1 MSESSDLHARHT
13 HIDTSRVDPGL
24 YNEDL
29 APLKPEGRTWGAFEI
44 FNVWAN
50 DVQSLF
56 GYTLAASL
64 FITSGLNGWAVMTA
78 IILAAIVIMFL
89 CNLAGK
95 PSVKYGIPSPVLARV
110 CMGVR
115 GANFPAM
122 SRGIVAMFWYGVQTY
137 FASTAVTLLLNSL
150 FSFQS
155 TETFLGMTGV
165 SWFSYIVVWLFQL
178 AMFMRGIDW
187 ITRFLNW
194 AGPFVYLVMIALMLM
209 IWYQAGDQLLPAVS
223 SIFKGTGE
231 YVGGPVVAFFAV
243 MGTMIAYFAAVVI
256 NFGDFSRFVKDE
268 KSLRKGNWWG
278 LPGNVALFSFIA
290 LFVTAGTVVVFG
302 EQLTNPAQIIERVDN
317 IFLTIVAATCFFAAT
332 IGINMV
338 ANFIPSA
345 YGLANLLPHKVSFKM
360 GGVITAILSFF
371 IGALWVSLI
380 SNIGI
385 DGFVNTL
392 GAVLAPVYGIMMVDY
407 YLLKKQELN
416 VQDLFSSDPDG
427 AYYYD
432 NGWNKKA
439 LQAFAIAATFAIG
452 TVWVPALSAL
462 QGFGWVIGAVIGG
475 VLYYVLMG
483 NQSSVVSTESVRG

>member
-1 MSESSDLHARHT
+1 MSSKQEFD
-13 HIDTSRVDPGL
+13 INKCDPGL

-29 APLKPEGRTWGAFEI
+29 APLEPKDRTWGSFEI

-64 FITSGLNGWAVMTA
+64 FISYGLNGWAVMAA

-95 PSVKYGIPSPVLARV
+95 PSIKYGVPSPVLARV
-110 CMGVR
+110 SMGVK
-115 GANFPAM
+115 GANLPAM
-122 SRGIVAMFWYGVQTY
+122 TRGVVAMFWYGVQTY
-137 FASTAVTLLLNSL
+137 FASTAVTLLLSSL
-150 FSFQS
+150 FTFD
-155 TETFLGMTGV
+155 TETTYMGMTGV
-165 SWFSYIVVWLFQL
+165 SWFSYIAVWLFQL

-187 ITRFLNW
+187 ITKFLNW
-194 AGPFVYLVMIALMLM
+194 AGPFVYAVMIALMVM
-209 IWYQAGDQLLPAVS
+209 IWFKAGDQMLPAVS
-223 SIFKGTGE
+223 SIFQGTGDYE
-231 YVGGPVVAFFAV
+231 GGAIAAFFGV

-268 KSLRKGNWWG
+268 GALKKGNWWG

-302 EQLTNPAQIIERVDN
+302 EKLTNPAEIIERVDN
-317 IFLTIVAATCFFAAT
+317 IFLTIIAATCFFAAT

-345 YGLANLLPHKVSFKM
+345 YGLANLIPSKINFKM
-360 GGVITAILSFF
+360 GGILTAVISFF

-380 SNIGI
+380 SQIGI
-385 DGFVNTL
+385 AGFVNTL
-392 GAVLAPVYGIMMVDY
+392 GAILAPVYGVMMVDY
-407 YLLKKQELN
+407 YILKKQNLN
-416 VQDLFSSDPDG
+416 VQDLFSSEPDG
-427 AYYYD
+427 EYYYE
-432 NGWNKKA
+432 NGWNKRA
-439 LQAFAIAATFAIG
+439 INSIVIAAIFAIG

-462 QGFGWVIGAVIGG
+462 AGFGWVIGAGLGG
-475 VLYYVLMG
+475 VIYYFMMG
-483 NQSSVVSTESVRG
+483 GQSAEVKVSNEA

>member
-1 MSESSDLHARHT
+1 MSSEHNLDL
-13 HIDTSRVDPGL
+13 SKVDPGL

-29 APLKPEGRTWGAFEI
+29 APLKKEGRTWGSFEI

-64 FITSGLNGWAVMTA
+64 FITSGLNGWAVMAA
-78 IILAAIVIMFL
+78 IVMAAIVIMYL

-110 CMGVR
+110 SMGVR

-122 SRGIVAMFWYGVQTY
+122 SRAIVAMFWYGVQTY
-137 FASTAVTLLLNSL
+137 FASTAVSL
-150 FSFQS
+150 FINSVFDVQATQS
-155 TETFLGMTGV
+155 FLGMSTVG
-165 SWFSYIVVWLFQL
+165 WISYVIVWVFQL
-178 AMFMRGIDW
+178 VMFMRGINW

-194 AGPFVYLVMIALMLM
+194 AGPFVYAVMIALMVM
-209 IWYQAGDQLLPAVS
+209 IWYQAGDQMLPAVS

-231 YVGGPVVAFFAV
+231 YEGGPILAFFGV

-268 KSLRKGNWWG
+268 KALSRGNWWG

-302 EQLTNPAQIIERVDN
+302 EKLTNPAEIIERVDN
-317 IFLTIVAATCFFAAT
+317 IYLTVIAATCFFAAT

-345 YGLANLLPHKVSFKM
+345 YGLANLMPNKINFKM
-360 GGVITAILSFF
+360 GGIITAIISFF

-385 DGFVNTL
+385 AGFVNTL
-392 GAVLAPVYGIMMVDY
+392 GAILAPVYGIMMVDY
-407 YLLKKQELN
+407 YLLKKEELN
-416 VQDLFSSDPDG
+416 VQDLFSSKESG
-427 AYYYD
+427 EYFYD

-439 LQAFAIAATFAIG
+439 MQAFAIAAVFAVG
-452 TVWVPALSAL
+452 TVWVPALSSLA
-462 QGFGWVIGAVIGG
+462 GFGWVIGAFLGG
-475 VLYYVLMG
+475 VFYYFLMG
-483 NQSSVVSTESVRG
+483 SQKSAVSAKGAA

>member
-1 MSESSDLHARHT
+1 MSSEQQINLNK
-13 HIDTSRVDPGL
+13 VDPGL
-24 YNEDL
+24 YNDDL
-29 APLKPEGRTWGAFEI
+29 APLKPEGRTWGSFEI

-64 FITSGLNGWAVMTA
+64 FITYGLNGWAVMGA
-78 IILAAIVIMFL
+78 IIMAAIIIMVL

-95 PSVKYGIPSPVLARV
+95 PSVKYGIPSPVLARAS
-110 CMGVR
+110 MGVH
-115 GANFPAM
+115 GANFPALT
-122 SRGIVAMFWYGVQTY
+122 RAIVAMFWYGVQTY
-137 FASTAVTLLLNSL
+137 FASTAVALFINSV
-150 FSFQS
+150 FDVQS
-155 TETFLGMTGV
+155 TESFLGMSTVG
-165 SWFSYIVVWLFQL
+165 WISYIVVWIFQL
-178 AMFMRGIDW
+178 VMFMRGIEW

-194 AGPFVYLVMIALMLM
+194 AGPFVYAVMIALMCM
-209 IWYQAGDQLLPAVS
+209 IWYEAGDQMLPAVN
-223 SIFKGTGE
+223 SIFKGTGD
-231 YVGGPVVAFFAV
+231 YAGGPVMAFLAA

-268 KSLRKGNWWG
+268 KALRKGNWWG

-302 EQLTNPAQIIERVDN
+302 EKLTNPAEIIERVDN
-317 IFLTIVAATCFFAAT
+317 IYLTIIAATCFFAAT

-345 YGLANLLPHKVSFKM
+345 YGLANLMPNKVNFKM
-360 GGVITAILSFF
+360 GGIITAIISFF

-380 SNIGI
+380 SNIGVA
-385 DGFVNTL
+385 GFVNTL
-392 GAVLAPVYGIMMVDY
+392 GAILAPVYGIMMVDY

-416 VQDLFSSDPDG
+416 MQDLFSSKPDG
-427 AYYYD
+427 EYYYD

-439 LQAFAIAATFAIG
+439 LQAFAAAAIFAIG

-462 QGFGWVIGAVIGG
+462 AGFGWMIGALLGAVF
-475 VLYYVLMG
+475 YYILMG
-483 NQSSVVSTESVRG
+483 NKKVVHKVATV

>member
-1 MSESSDLHARHT
+1 MSSEYDL
-13 HIDTSRVDPGL
+13 DLKKVDPGL

-29 APLKPEGRTWGAFEI
+29 APLKPEGRTWGSFEI

-64 FITSGLNGWAVMTA
+64 FITSGLNGWAVMAA
-78 IILAAIVIMFL
+78 IIMAAIIIMYL

-95 PSVKYGIPSPVLARV
+95 PSVKYGIPSPVLARAS
-110 CMGVR
+110 MGVN
-115 GANFPAM
+115 GANFPAL
-122 SRGIVAMFWYGVQTY
+122 SRAIVAMFWYGVQTY
-137 FASTAVTLLLNSL
+137 FASTAVSL
-150 FSFQS
+150 FINSVFDVQA
-155 TETFLGMTGV
+155 TQTWLGMSTVG
-165 SWFSYIVVWLFQL
+165 WISYVIVWVFQL
-178 AMFMRGIDW
+178 VMFMRGIDW

-209 IWYQAGDQLLPAVS
+209 IWYQAGDQMLPAVS

-231 YVGGPVVAFFAV
+231 YKGGPIVAFFAV

-268 KSLRKGNWWG
+268 KSLSRGNWWG

-302 EQLTNPAQIIERVDN
+302 EKLTNPAEIIERVDN
-317 IFLTIVAATCFFAAT
+317 IYLTVIAATCFFAAT

-345 YGLANLLPHKVSFKM
+345 YGLANLMPSKVSFKT
-360 GGVITAILSFF
+360 GGILTAIISFF

-385 DGFVNTL
+385 AGFVNTL
-392 GAVLAPVYGIMMVDY
+392 GAILAPVYGVMMVDY
-407 YLLKKQELN
+407 YLLKKMELN
-416 VQDLFSSDPDG
+416 VQDLFSSEPNG
-427 AYYYD
+427 EYFYD

-439 LQAFAIAATFAIG
+439 LQAFGIAAIFAVG

-462 QGFGWVIGAVIGG
+462 SGFGWMIGAFLGG
-475 VLYYVLMG
+475 VFYYLLMNQKKTSAVLDG
-483 NQSSVVSTESVRG
+483 VV

>member
-1 MSESSDLHARHT
+1 MSDFSEIHVSHT
-13 HIDTSRVDPGL
+13 CIDTHKVDPGL
-24 YNEDL
+24 YNKDL

-64 FITSGLNGWAVMTA
+64 FITSGLNGWAVMAA
-78 IILAAIVIMFL
+78 IILAALIIMFL

-110 CMGVR
+110 SMGVH

-122 SRGIVAMFWYGVQTY
+122 TRGVVAMFWYGVQTY
-137 FASTAVTLLLNSL
+137 FASTAVALLLNSL
-150 FSFQS
+150 FEFQG
-155 TETFLGMTGV
+155 TETFLGMTAV

-178 AMFMRGIDW
+178 VMFMLGINW

-194 AGPFVYLVMIALMLM
+194 AGPFVYLVMIALMVV
-209 IWYQAGDQLLPAVS
+209 IWFQAGDQLLPAVS
-223 SIFKGTGE
+223 TIFKGTGE
-231 YVGGPVVAFFAV
+231 YTRGPVVAFFAV
-243 MGTMIAYFAAVVI
+243 VGTMIAYFAAVVI

-302 EQLTNPAQIIERVDN
+302 EQLTNPAEIIERVDN
-317 IFLTIVAATCFFAAT
+317 IFLTVVAATCFFAAT
-332 IGINMV
+332 IGINLV

-360 GGVITAILSFF
+360 GGVITALISFF

-416 VQDLFSSDPDG
+416 VQDLFSSEPDS
-427 AYYYD
+427 AYFYH
-432 NGWNKKA
+432 NGWNRKA
-439 LQAFAIAATFAIG
+439 LQAFAIAAAFAIG

-462 QGFGWVIGAVIGG
+462 QGFGWMIGAVIGG
-475 VLYYVLMG
+475 VLYYLFMG
-483 NQSSVVSTESVRG
+483 HGASVRHPQSV